1 MPDTG
6 TSIIVGFTTVLMPV
20 VMLLAT
26 YYVKRQEEE
35 GKNEVKS
42 NELLEAQLAATNA
55 AKDKIDAELRDYR
68 TLTEHKLEVFRE
80 TVASLIARVH
90 ALELWVLK
98 NGIPALAD
106 VPALAPVPAPAPEG
120 KK

>member
-1 MPDTG
+1 VPDTG
-6 TSIIVGFTTVLMPV
+6 TSIIVGLTTLLMPV

-26 YYVKRQEEE
+26 YYVKRQENE

-42 NELLEAQLAATNA
+42 NELLEAQLTATNA
-55 AKDKIDAELRDYR
+55 AKDKIDTELRDYR
-68 TLTEHKLEVFRE
+68 VLTEHKLDTFRE
-80 TVASLIARVH
+80 TIASLVARVH

-106 VPALAPVPAPAPEG
+106 AGVPVDTGA